1 MQNLVMKVVEIVKT
15 YAESIGAKHSAYDDN
30 KAVVIV
36 PIGQHRHQTVLAELK
51 SINGVAYIRLSS
63 KISNKSAIKDED
75 IYERQKN
82 LLFGK
87 LIIEQD
93 YLEIRAY
100 LEECMSPELI
110 KEIINELAAFGDI
123 YEKKYTGKDIF

>member
-1 MQNLVMKVVEIVKT
+1 MKVVEIVKA
-15 YAESIGAKHSAYDDN
+15 YAESIEAKYSSYDET
-30 KAVVIV
+30 KAAVIV
-36 PIGQHRHQTVLAELK
+36 PIGQHRHQTVLAELRN
-51 SINGVAYIRLSS
+51 INGVPYISLTS
-63 KISNKSAIKDED
+63 KISNKEAIKDKD

-87 LIIEQD
+87 LVIEKD

-100 LEECMSPELI
+100 LENTMSHDLI
-110 KEIINELAAFGDI
+110 KEVFIFFLAFADI

>member
-1 MQNLVMKVVEIVKT
+1 MQILVMKVVEIIKT
-15 YAESIGAKHSAYDDN
+15 YAEAIEAKYSAYDDS
-30 KAVVIV
+30 KAAVIV

-51 SINGVAYIRLSS
+51 SINGISYIRLSS
-63 KISNKSAIKDED
+63 KISNKHAIKDEG
-75 IYERQKN
+75 IYDRQKN

-100 LEECMSPELI
+100 LEDTMSPELI

-123 YEKKYTGKDIF
+123 YEKKYTGRDIF